1 MIIIN
6 SQLVKFFNF
15 NIYKFIS
22 CIFLILFTSN
32 VALSKSA
39 PDSFAEL
46 AKPARPAKPAKL
58 LLLLSRQR
66 KQCDVDHYCAS
77 LRVLEAAMDLF
88 AFWEC

>member
-1 MIIIN
+1 M
-6 SQLVKFFNF
+6 S
-15 NIYKFIS
+15 
-22 CIFLILFTSN
+22 
-32 VALSKSA
+32 ALSLSQ
-39 PDSFAEL
+39 SFAEL